1 MNHESGHP
9 VALITGAGVRLGAAT
24 ASLLHSSGYNVVI
37 HCNRSRQPA
46 ESLAQT
52 LNNARSNS
60 AAVLQADL
68 ADDEQVLE
76 LGRQAIANWQR
87 LDVLVNN
94 ASAFY
99 PTPLDSITTDD
110 WHTLFASNARAPLF
124 LASAV
129 ARELKQQRGCII
141 NISDLYARRGLSNH
155 SIYTMAKAA
164 LESMTRSLAR
174 ELAPDVRVNA
184 VAPGAILWP
193 PEVNL
198 AEDTKDA
205 IIAKSAVR
213 RMGEPADI
221 AQAVLFLVSN
231 ATYVTGQVLHV
242 DGGR

>member
-37 HCNRSRQPA
+37 HCNRSRQSA

-52 LNNARSNS
+52 LNTARPNS

-68 ADDEQVLE
+68 VDDEQVLE

-87 LDVLVNN
+87 LDVLINN

-99 PTPLDSITTDD
+99 PTPLDSITADD
-110 WHTLFASNARAPLF
+110 WHMLFASNARAPLF

-129 ARELKQQRGCII
+129 ARELKQQRGCVI

-184 VAPGAILWP
+184 IAPGAILWP
-193 PEVNL
+193 TDENL
-198 AEDTKDA
+198 AEDKKEA
-205 IIAKSAVR
+205 IIDKSALK
-213 RMGEPADI
+213 RMGDPADI
-221 AQAVLFLVSN
+221 AHAVLFLARDAS
-231 ATYVTGQVLHV
+231 YVTGQVLHV

>member
-68 ADDEQVLE
+68 AVDEQVLE

-99 PTPLDSITTDD
+99 PTPLDSISTDD

-221 AQAVLFLVSN
+221 AHAVLFLVRN